1 MAAAL
6 AAVTLVAAACG
17 DGEADAPARS
27 ATSGPARDLVVS
39 AGGRA
44 VSLTPAGGCVRE
56 ADRVVCGDPPAPR
69 CTDPALPRIPL
80 APGAALAMEFPER
93 PRRVEATLGPGAP
106 LRERPATATVT
117 WRPAVAP
124 AGPSPLLVLA
134 DLTMGRLTYT
144 ACVVPSG

>member
-27 ATSGPARDLVVS
+27 ATSGPAPDLVVS
-39 AGGRA
+39 AG
-44 VSLTPAGGCVRE
+44 VSDT
-56 ADRVVCGDPPAPR
+56 
-69 CTDPALPRIPL
+69 ALPRIPL